1 MNLSLSLAQL
11 LSTFERYNLAIWPM
25 QVLAYVLG
33 LVALFFA
40 IRPGRYSSRIITGVL
55 SFLWLWTGIVFFL
68 PYFGPVYTPAYAFGL
83 LFFIQGLVF
92 LAGVAKPRLSFGFKA
107 DVYCLVG
114 LVFIAYAMIGY
125 PVVGYFLGHIYP
137 QTPPFGLTPCPGT
150 VFTFGL
156 FLLTDKKVPRLFL
169 VIPLLWALGGVLPVS
184 VGILE
189 DIGLI
194 ISGLLGT
201 AMILYRD
208 RNKQSK

>member
-1 MNLSLSLAQL
+1 MNLTLTLAQL
-11 LSTFERYNLAIWPM
+11 LATFEKYNLAIWPM
-25 QVLAYVLG
+25 QVVAYVLG
-33 LVALFFA
+33 MMALFFA
-40 IRPGRYSSRIITGVL
+40 IKLSRYSSRIISGIL
-55 SFLWLWTGIVFFL
+55 CFLWLWTGIVFFPL
-68 PYFGPVYTPAYAFGL
+68 YFGPVYTPAYGFGL
-83 LFFIQGLVF
+83 LFIIQGLAF
-92 LAGVAKPRLSFGFKA
+92 LLSVLKPRLSFGFKG
-107 DVYCLVG
+107 DVYSIVG
-114 LVFIAYAMIGY
+114 LLFIAYAMIGY

-137 QTPPFGLTPCPGT
+137 QSPPFGLTPCPGT

-194 ISGLLGT
+194 ISGVLGT

-208 RNKQSK
+208 RKMQA